1 MNSLEKILYR
11 ILLGYY
17 YIYIDD
23 IKYKIIY
30 PDLRIKYEAE
40 LLYEKAIEDN
50 KFDKRYLNDNEIKTY
65 LQYNNIWNTS
75 DDVKLKD
82 CEKFLEDSKI
92 DLYLNFHNSKNKI
105 KLEKNIIKA
114 KNDLE
119 KLLVKK
125 NSFNY
130 LTINDQATSIKNEFI
145 LMNTIYDTHNNLVFN
160 YDNYDT
166 FEYHKLQIFIR
177 EILDNSIKY
186 EELRLLTK
194 SDLWK
199 SYAITSNL
207 DKDIL
212 LVNDDYRHL
221 IHLHKMYE
229 NVRQH
234 PECPSEEIIDHDDA
248 LDGWFIHQNRKAEK
262 EKKKNAILDKFGN
275 NVKNAGEV
283 FLMTNDVAEKHDIY
297 DLNDLTTRQNI
308 KEIINTSKSLSD
320 NESIEWQKLG
330 FVQRDI
336 RQQIQN
342 KTTNQPGSKRK

>member
-1 MNSLEKILYR
+1 MPNQFEKILYR

-17 YIYIDD
+17 YIYVDD

-30 PDLRIKYEAE
+30 PDLKIKYEAE

-50 KFDKRYLNDNEIKTY
+50 KYDKTYLNDNEIKLY
-65 LQYNNIWNTS
+65 LQRNNIWHPS
-75 DDVKLKD
+75 DESKLKD

-92 DLYLNFHNSKNKI
+92 DLYLNFSNTNNRSKI
-105 KLEKNIIKA
+105 EKNIA
-114 KNDLE
+114 KTKDDLE
-119 KLLVKK
+119 KLFNRK

-145 LMNTIYDTHNNLVFN
+145 LMHTIYDINNNLVFN
-160 YDNYDT
+160 YDDYDT
-166 FEYHKLQIFIR
+166 FAYHKLQVFIR
-177 EILDNSIKY
+177 EILENSIKY
-186 EELRLLTK
+186 EELRLLCK

-199 SYAITSNL
+199 SYSITSSL

-212 LVNDDYRHL
+212 FVNDDYRHL

-234 PECPSEEIIDHDDA
+234 PECPSDDIINHDDA
-248 LDGWFIHQNRKAEK
+248 LDGWFIHQNKKAEK
-262 EKKKNAILDKFGN
+262 EKKKNSILDKYGKN
-275 NVKNAGEV
+275 IKNAGEV
-283 FLMTNDVAEKHDIY
+283 FLLTSDSSEKKDIY

-308 KEIINTSKSLSD
+308 KEVINTGKSLKD
-320 NESIEWQKLG
+320 NESLEWKNLG

-336 RQQIQN
+336 RQQVQQ
-342 KTTNQPGSKRK
+342 QPKSGAKRK